1 MKNVTRRLPCDYVQ
15 PELAPVRV
23 ERMWDVVERA
33 QDVRRGKPGLPLMA
47 AVAALTVIALMIGL
61 RMRSVG
67 TAGTKPGALIVTRE
81 QSSAL
86 TLPDGSALSVG
97 VATSLEVT
105 EASPAAVRLRLTRGS
120 VFCSVVPRATRTF
133 RVDAPAASVLV
144 KGTRFEV
151 VANETGTSVR
161 VEHGS
166 VEVRSRDDQRLLA
179 TLEEGQ
185 TWSQR
190 QPTAATE
197 PAVPQLPTSAA
208 VVEPLALPPTAAPE
222 PTVTPTHRP
231 RETPSALFQRA
242 NTERAE
248 GHAEAAGAAY
258 DKLRR
263 QYPHDARAGL
273 AAFEL
278 ARIRL
283 GTLNEPR
290 AAISALE
297 FALAHPRG
305 FVVEDAEALKI
316 DALARLGDAAACTR
330 AAERF
335 LVQYPNGAQRAR
347 VAAACRLR

>member
-1 MKNVTRRLPCDYVQ
+1 
-15 PELAPVRV
+15 
-23 ERMWDVVERA
+23 
-33 QDVRRGKPGLPLMA
+33 
-47 AVAALTVIALMIGL
+47 
-61 RMRSVG
+61 
-67 TAGTKPGALIVTRE
+67 
-81 QSSAL
+81 
-86 TLPDGSALSVG
+86 
-97 VATSLEVT
+97 
-105 EASPAAVRLRLTRGS
+105 
-120 VFCSVVPRATRTF
+120 
-133 RVDAPAASVLV
+133 
-144 KGTRFEV
+144 

-179 TLEEGQ
+179 TLEAGQ